1 MAVEFQVY
9 FGKKT
14 ADFLKYIAERQNKT
28 IPKLIRRLVFEALE
42 TREDKYFSRIA
53 DERLANDTVVP
64 DSEVD
69 WEKLLSSP
77 STKKKPKKK
86 CQS

>member
-1 MAVEFQVY
+1 MTSTNQ
-9 FGKKT
+9 
-14 ADFLKYIAERQNKT
+14 
-28 IPKLIRRLVFEALE
+28 ALE
-42 TREDKYFSRIA
+42 EREDKYFSKIA